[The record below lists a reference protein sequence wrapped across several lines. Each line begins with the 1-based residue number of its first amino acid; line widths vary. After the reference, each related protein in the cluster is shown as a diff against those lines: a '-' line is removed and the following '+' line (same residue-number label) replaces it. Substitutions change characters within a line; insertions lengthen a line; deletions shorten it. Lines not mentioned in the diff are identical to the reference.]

1 METIITKA
9 IECGECH
16 RVFPISMTQE
26 GYESW
31 IMGELIQNAL
41 PDVSVENRELLIS
54 KTCGKCFDEMFGLP
68 E

>member
-1 METIITKA
+1 MGTTISKA
-9 IECGECH
+9 IECGECGK
-16 RVFPISMTQE
+16 VFPITMTQE

-41 PDVSVENRELLIS
+41 PDVSVQDRELLIS
-54 KTCGKCFDEMFGLP
+54 NTCGKCFDEMFSLP